1 MGMPPDGRYQLACQ
15 DCRWPPLNLSTCTEM
30 PNFSSVRGLLLRS
43 WEVIHVPKKIATLA
57 VGTRAGFGR
66 VAVSGRHSCPGS
78 QSLMR
83 RSV

>member
-1 MGMPPDGRYQLACQ
+1 MGMPPGGRYQLACQ

-30 PNFSSVRGLLLRS
+30 PNFSSVRGLLLKS
-43 WEVIHVPKKIATLA
+43 QEVIHVPTLA

-66 VAVSGRHSCPGS
+66 VAVSARHSCPNS
-78 QSLMR
+78 HSLMR